1 MSAPKAL
8 RARNGVRAR
17 AKACVNAQHSLL
29 RLIAGLPGH
38 GRSAVRQALAR
49 RPPER
54 FRIKEPVLVLSP
66 SCWAGSICV
75 DFERILPARQLKPT
89 HGPPGDLRTAGR
101 PAGPHP
107 SRSAR
112 PLEAGRG
119 RGPCFRKPARR
130 PRERGGSG
138 RGPWEGDGP
147 DAPDA
152 MSSNARLARPRFCEC
167 AHTLLRARKAF
178 GAINRAAA
186 TSRKASARQ
195 PGACRADS
203 DG

>member
-1 MSAPKAL
+1 MSVL
-8 RARNGVRAR
+8 DL
-17 AKACVNAQHSLL
+17 SELL
-29 RLIAGLPGH
+29 GGKNLLW
-38 GRSAVRQALAR
+38 L
-49 RPPER
+49 
-54 FRIKEPVLVLSP
+54 
-66 SCWAGSICV
+66 W
-75 DFERILPARQLKPT
+75 ILPARQLKPT
-89 HGPPGDLRTAGR
+89 HGPPGDLRTAVR

-203 DG
+203 DGCLGWLTRTSDSGVWLGCKRGPSQAGRHPAPA